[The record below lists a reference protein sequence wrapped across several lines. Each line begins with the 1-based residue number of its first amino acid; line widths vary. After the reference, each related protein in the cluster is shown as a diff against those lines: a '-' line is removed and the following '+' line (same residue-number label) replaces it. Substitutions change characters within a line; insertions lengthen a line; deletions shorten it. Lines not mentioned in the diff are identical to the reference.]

1 MSIPESARFYNGIAT
16 VGAADPLGQLPFPD
30 PTLWAVWQENFIITP
45 NTSLGWTLTQTNGT
59 LAQAGAGPCGGI
71 TLTLG
76 GADNDLAQ
84 LYPTLGQ
91 FTLESGKK
99 AIFEAKFKVNKG
111 AAGTIGEQ
119 ELFLGLTTVATGAS
133 FFANDGLSMAAD
145 NVVGFSSYD
154 GSTNMNA
161 IIRVSD
167 VESVE
172 TGVAAYADLTD
183 MVVSWYFDGTNILFY
198 INSTLKATLS
208 TFPTG
213 VMTPCLYI
221 KAGEAKA
228 AVLTAY
234 YMFLARER

>member
-1 MSIPESARFYNGIAT
+1 MSIPDNARFLNGIST
-16 VGAADPLGQLPFPD
+16 VNGASPLGQLPYPD
-30 PTLWAVWQENFIITP
+30 PTLWAVWQENFIVTP

-59 LAQAGAGPCGGI
+59 LAQAGTGPCGGI

-99 AIFEAKFKVNKG
+99 AMFKVKFMVNKASG
-111 AAGTIGEQ
+111 GTIGEQ
-119 ELFLGLTTVATGAS
+119 ELFFGLTKVQTGNN
-133 FFANDGLSMAAD
+133 FFAADGLSMTAD
-145 NVVGFSSYD
+145 DVVGFSSYD
-154 GSTNMNA
+154 GSANINA
-161 IIRVSD
+161 VIRVSD
-167 VESVE
+167 VESGE
-172 TGVAAYADLTD
+172 AGITTYADVTALTLA
-183 MVVSWYFDGTNILFY
+183 WYFDGTSVYFY
-198 INSTLKATLS
+198 VGDTLKAIIS
-208 TFPTG
+208 AFPTG

-228 AVLTAY
+228 AILTAY